1 MVERQ
6 TSFGISTRIISY
18 KTGQYLTGIVGI
30 DSWLN
35 FAIALRAYADCKPT
49 TSSGDTTSSAVY
61 LMLMGYAL
69 EDLAKCI
76 IAYKAYTPE
85 ITDVTTFEEKME
97 KLEFIRDDNK
107 KCKLKTHKLE
117 DLYRAKDL
125 GFPVD
130 NSEIDHLK
138 IIGVYTL
145 WKGRYPVPLELAKML
160 PSGEPSFEELSRTAI
175 SIYDRA
181 MKEVERLRSS
191 RS

>member
-85 ITDVTTFEEKME
+85 ITDVTPFEEKME
-97 KLEFIRDDNK
+97 NLNSYVMIIKNANSKRINLRIYIEQRPWFSGGQLRD
-107 KCKLKTHKLE
+107 L
-117 DLYRAKDL
+117 
-125 GFPVD
+125 
-130 NSEIDHLK
+130 
-138 IIGVYTL
+138 II
-145 WKGRYPVPLELAKML
+145 
-160 PSGEPSFEELSRTAI
+160 
-175 SIYDRA
+175 
-181 MKEVERLRSS
+181 
-191 RS
+191 